1 METPTRIRQ
10 LLLAVDGS
18 EHANAATRL
27 VRDLPLPTDCQINII
42 SVLIPRN
49 AQHHDILEEVLRKSK
64 AMLQERHPN
73 QIQTKLLTGYP
84 AEQIVA
90 YADEHHPDLIVMGA
104 RGLRSAL
111 GILLGGVAQHV
122 SEYACSPVMVVRA
135 PYTGLRRVLLAIDG
149 SENSQLALE
158 YLQNCPLPEHTSKR
172 VIHVIPPEITPDAFS
187 ASWQLNMELT
197 APIVTEQ
204 MQEQLS
210 NKAREEAE
218 FGEALID
225 KTLEELESQDITATG
240 ILRRGDAAGEIID
253 YAREEQIDLIIV
265 GSRGL
270 SAFRGWLLGSVS
282 RKLVHYANCSV
293 MVVKKT
299 N

>member
-1 METPTRIRQ
+1 
-10 LLLAVDGS
+10 
-18 EHANAATRL
+18 
-27 VRDLPLPTDCQINII
+27 
-42 SVLIPRN
+42 
-49 AQHHDILEEVLRKSK
+49 
-64 AMLQERHPN
+64 
-73 QIQTKLLTGYP
+73 
-84 AEQIVA
+84 
-90 YADEHHPDLIVMGA
+90 
-104 RGLRSAL
+104 
-111 GILLGGVAQHV
+111 
-122 SEYACSPVMVVRA
+122 